1 MAKRLLSNIGAF
13 FLTLGVGVAALVLVC
28 LIPQSAIRQSCTDAA
43 DYFVRNEKYP
53 MVIEGYEATRVDNYA
68 DCVLLNVVWNVD
80 AGAPLRSVIAAP
92 YYRVESNAA
101 QDDFISTVVD
111 GKAPNNEYSRY
122 WHGSQILI
130 RPLLTVT
137 SITGVRLILFGVLV
151 ALNAVLA
158 AALLRRRRY
167 APAAIYFAALVLV
180 GGWMT
185 AFSLEYIMVFLV
197 LAVLCIA
204 VCRLW
209 DDADAQRREGRM
221 TRLFV
226 VGGAVTCFMDFLTT
240 ETLTFT
246 VPFILYM
253 LLGRR
258 DEGETAQP
266 LRAQILRLIR
276 WGAAWLISYAAAFA
290 VKWALVYC
298 TMGGD
303 ALRNALESAAYRIDG
318 NAAANVTLSAAQQ
331 MLAAL
336 VQNLSC
342 LLPLP
347 GSHSIGFVLLV
358 SACVPLVLGMVLYL
372 FRGERLD
379 GAFVVVL
386 LIVGAIPYLRYVVLS
401 NHACMHY
408 FFTYRAQMATIMA
421 LAAIMVYQMKPSYI
435 LSQRKGGKPSK
446 KRK

>member
-1 MAKRLLSNIGAF
+1 
-13 FLTLGVGVAALVLVC
+13 
-28 LIPQSAIRQSCTDAA
+28 
-43 DYFVRNEKYP
+43 
-53 MVIEGYEATRVDNYA
+53 
-68 DCVLLNVVWNVD
+68 
-80 AGAPLRSVIAAP
+80 
-92 YYRVESNAA
+92 
-101 QDDFISTVVD
+101 
-111 GKAPNNEYSRY
+111 
-122 WHGSQILI
+122 
-130 RPLLTVT
+130 
-137 SITGVRLILFGVLV
+137 
-151 ALNAVLA
+151 
-158 AALLRRRRY
+158 
-167 APAAIYFAALVLV
+167 
-180 GGWMT
+180 
-185 AFSLEYIMVFLV
+185 
-197 LAVLCIA
+197 
-204 VCRLW
+204 
-209 DDADAQRREGRM
+209 M

-258 DEGETAQP
+258 DEAETAQP
-266 LRAQILRLIR
+266 LRAQIVRMIR
-276 WGAAWLISYAAAFA
+276 WGAAWLVSYAAVFA

-318 NAAANVTLSAAQQ
+318 NAAANVTLSTAQQ

-342 LLPLP
+342 LLPLS
-347 GSHSIGFVLLV
+347 GSHSIGVVLLV
-358 SACVPLVLGMVLYL
+358 AACVPLVLGMVLYL

-386 LIVGAIPYLRYVVLS
+386 LVVGAIPYLRYVVLS

-435 LSQRKGGKPSK
+435 LSQGKGGKPSK

>member
-1 MAKRLLSNIGAF
+1 MAKRLLSNIGVF
-13 FLTLGVGVAALVLVC
+13 LLTLGVCAAALVAVC
-28 LIPQSAIRQSCTDAA
+28 LIPQSALQRGCTDSA
-43 DYFVRNEKYP
+43 DYFLRHEKYP
-53 MVIEGYEATRVDNYA
+53 TVIEGYEATRVDNYA
-68 DCVLLNVVWNVD
+68 DCVLLNVTWNVD
-80 AGAPLRSVIAAP
+80 ADAPLRSVIAAP
-92 YYRVESNAA
+92 YYHAEGSAV
-101 QDDFISTVVD
+101 QDDLLSTVVD
-111 GKAPNNEYSRY
+111 GKAPNSEYSRY
-122 WHGSQILI
+122 WHGSQVFI

-137 SITGVRLILFGVLV
+137 SITGVRWIMFGVLL

-158 AALLRRRRY
+158 AALLRRRQY
-167 APAAIYFAALVLV
+167 APAAIYFAALLLV

-197 LAVLCIA
+197 QAAMCIA

-209 DDADAQRREGRM
+209 DGGDAQRRERCM

-226 VGGAVTCFMDFLTT
+226 VGGAMTCFFDFLTT

-246 VPFILYM
+246 VPFILYV

-258 DEGETAQP
+258 DGAETAQP
-266 LRAQILRLIR
+266 LRAQLVRLLR
-276 WGAAWLISYAAAFA
+276 WGAAWLCSYAAMFA

-303 ALRNALESAAYRIDG
+303 ALRNALESAATRIDG
-318 NAAANVTLSAAQQ
+318 NAADVTLSVTQQ
-331 MLAAL
+331 MLVAL

-342 LLPLP
+342 LLPLA
-347 GSHSIGFVLLV
+347 GDHTIGFVLLV
-358 SACVPLVLGMVLYL
+358 SASVPVVLGMVLYL

-379 GAFVVVL
+379 GAFMVVL
-386 LIVGAIPYLRYVVLS
+386 LVVGAIPHLRYMVLS
-401 NHACMHY
+401 NHACMHF

-421 LAAIMVYQMKPSYI
+421 LAAIMVYQLKPSYV
-435 LSQRKGGKPSK
+435 LSRGKGGKPSK